1 MTAALTLAVLRGV
14 DVRLLLPSRPDHYVV
29 YAASSLYAFDAVRAG
44 VRVFRY
50 EPGFLHQKVVLVDND
65 ITAIGSANLDNR
77 SFRLNFELM
86 LLTVDSDFSSQVESM
101 LTADFNL
108 AREISVQESHETRRL
123 HQLGMRVARLISPI
137 L

>member
-1 MTAALTLAVLRGV
+1 M
-14 DVRLLLPSRPDHYVV
+14 V
-29 YAASSLYAFDAVRAG
+29 YAASTLFAFDAVRAG

-50 EPGFLHQKVVLVDND
+50 KPGFLHQKVVLVDNE

-86 LLTVDSDFSSQVESM
+86 LLTVDTNFAREVEAMLTDDFSLSH
-101 LTADFNL
+101 
-108 AREISVQESHETRRL
+108 EISLEESRETRHL

>member
-1 MTAALTLAVLRGV
+1 M
-14 DVRLLLPSRPDHYVV
+14 V

-50 EPGFLHQKVVLVDND
+50 GPGFLHQKVVLVDNE

-86 LLTVDSDFSSQVESM
+86 LLTVDPDFSNQVEAM
-101 LTADFNL
+101 LNADFAQ
-108 AREISVQESHETRRL
+108 AREISIQESRETRRL

>member
-1 MTAALTLAVLRGV
+1 
-14 DVRLLLPSRPDHYVV
+14 PSRPDHYVV

-86 LLTVDSDFSSQVESM
+86 LLTVDSDFSSKVEAM
-101 LTADFNL
+101 LTADFAA
-108 AREISVQESHETRRL
+108 AREISLQESHETRRL
-123 HQLGMRVARLISPI
+123 YQLGMRVARLISPI